1 MTSDL
6 SLERLNKNYPYKE
19 EDLGQMLAKQREEFS
34 KKAWKCRNYAWFNMR
49 VKGRKKYLVYS

>member
-49 VKGRKKYLVYS
+49 VKGRKKYLV